1 MQVRKILSLLI
12 LSSLSTLLSAENQTA
27 HPQKL
32 ALAGFQSGIYQTDK
46 LFIAGQPL
54 SGVAIKELKRL
65 GLTTIVNIRT
75 TPEVTNRKLTPFD
88 ESALSAA
95 LGLEYVHL
103 PSGGKD
109 TPYDPATVTAFA
121 AVMDAADG
129 KVLLHCAS
137 GRRAAH
143 LWVAY
148 LVNYQDVPLATA
160 IDLGRGANFGSV
172 PLEGY
177 LKGSI
182 DHLLIN

>member
-12 LSSLSTLLSAENQTA
+12 LSSLSTLVSAENQTA
-27 HPQKL
+27 HPKKL

-54 SGVAIKELKRL
+54 SSVGIKELKRL

-75 TPEVTNRKLTPFD
+75 AQEVTNPKLTPID
-88 ESALSAA
+88 ESALSTE
-95 LGLEYVHL
+95 LGLKYVHL
-103 PSGGKD
+103 PSGGKG
-109 TPYDPATVTAFA
+109 TPYNPATVRAFA
-121 AVMDAADG
+121 RVMDAASG

-137 GRRAAH
+137 GRRASH

-160 IDLGRGANFGSV
+160 IDLGREANFGSV

-182 DHLLIN
+182 NYLLTN

>member
-1 MQVRKILSLLI
+1 V
-12 LSSLSTLLSAENQTA
+12 SAENKTA

-32 ALAGFQSGIYQTDK
+32 ALAGFQTGIYQTDK
-46 LFIAGQPL
+46 LFIACQPL
-54 SGVAIKELKRL
+54 SSVAIKKLKRL

-75 TPEVTNRKLTPFD
+75 TQEVTNSKLTPID

-95 LGLEYVHL
+95 LGLKYVHL
-103 PSGGKD
+103 PSGGED
-109 TPYDPATVTAFA
+109 TPYNPATVTAFA
-121 AVMDAADG
+121 RVMAAADG

-137 GRRAAH
+137 GRRASH

-148 LVNYQDVPLATA
+148 LLNYQDVPLATA
-160 IDLGRGANFGSV
+160 IDLGREANFESV

-182 DHLLIN
+182 NRLLIN